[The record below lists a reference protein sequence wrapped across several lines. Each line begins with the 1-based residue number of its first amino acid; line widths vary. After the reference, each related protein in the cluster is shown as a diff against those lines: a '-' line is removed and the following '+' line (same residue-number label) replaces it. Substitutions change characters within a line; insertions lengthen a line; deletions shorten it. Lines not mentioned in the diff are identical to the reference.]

1 MSRRAIRRGF
11 TLIELLVVISIIAIL
26 IAILLPAVQQAREA
40 ARRSQCQNHLKQMG
54 LALHNY
60 QTAHG
65 VFPPGMISSQFL
77 SSAGTT
83 SVQTND
89 PTEAVTQN
97 SGGVNSLHGDSWML
111 HVLPFMDYKDVY
123 EKWSECQGN
132 VYDHHFLPVGGAL
145 VCPLTV
151 SSGPAALHEI
161 PAFYCPSRRSTM
173 DPLKFNNT
181 YRVDVTAVKGGNDYG
196 GCAGSGILVNDGAET
211 TFGNGSV
218 LRPVFRMTP
227 AQAAL
232 PANLIYSQHGTNM
245 GILFVNSSTRMTDIT
260 DGTSNVVMVGELA
273 RFKRLAI
280 AVPDTRRISSDG
292 WAWGGAATLFT
303 TSPTPSTLPPT
314 TTPSL
319 NRARGGI
326 NKGDHYTS
334 PASDHAGLA
343 QFCLADGSVR
353 SLSENINDQVF
364 ANLGNIASG
373 VPVGSFGA
381 N

>member
-65 VFPPGMISSQFL
+65 VFPPGMIASQFL
-77 SSAGTT
+77 ASSGAT
-83 SVQTND
+83 SLQTND
-89 PTEAVTQN
+89 PNEGVTPTSVGN
-97 SGGVNSLHGDSWML
+97 FHGDSWML
-111 HVLPFMDYKDVY
+111 HILPFMDYKDVY
-123 EKWSECQGN
+123 ETWFECPGN
-132 VYDHHFLPVGGAL
+132 VYDHHFLPTGGAS
-145 VCPLTV
+145 VCPLTAT
-151 SSGPAALHEI
+151 SGPAALNEI
-161 PAFYCPSRRSTM
+161 PAFYCPSRLSTM
-173 DPLKFNNT
+173 EPLKFNNT
-181 YRVDVTAVKGGNDYG
+181 YRVDVAAVKGGNDYG
-196 GCAGSGILVNDGAET
+196 GCAGSGVIINDGAET
-211 TFGNGSV
+211 TFGSGSV

-232 PANLIYSQHGTNM
+232 PANLAFAQHGANM
-245 GILFVNSSTRMTDIT
+245 GVLFVNSSTRVTDIT
-260 DGTSNVVMVGELA
+260 DGTSNVLMVGEMA
-273 RFKRLAI
+273 RFRRLAT
-280 AVPDTRRISSDG
+280 AAPDTRRISSDG
-292 WAWGGAATLFT
+292 WSWGGAATLFT
-303 TSPTPSTLPPT
+303 TSPTPSTQPPT

-326 NKGDHYTS
+326 NKGDHYSS
-334 PASDHAGLA
+334 PASEHAGLA
-343 QFCLADGSVR
+343 QFCLADGSVKG
-353 SLSENINDQVF
+353 LSENINDQVF

-373 VPVGSFGA
+373 IPVGSFGS